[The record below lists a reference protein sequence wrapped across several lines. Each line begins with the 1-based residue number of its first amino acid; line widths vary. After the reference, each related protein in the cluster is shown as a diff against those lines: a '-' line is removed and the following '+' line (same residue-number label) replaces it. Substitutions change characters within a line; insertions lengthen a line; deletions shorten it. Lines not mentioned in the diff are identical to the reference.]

1 MMRILKISSCLF
13 LIMAFTAHLQ
23 AQFRIHSYGID
34 IANSVNGISVGYQD
48 FESIGMKTNFITKG
62 QPELSVFNPMIG
74 ISITTEYDPLF
85 ILGRISFDDRSGY
98 IEDEIV
104 PTSLS
109 MQPHLSYLTFESA
122 LMIKPWNIFSVY
134 GGPSLS
140 FLLNHSI
147 GTIGENL
154 NTNQLTNMNS
164 PIPGIF
170 AGISADFQLN
180 QLMNSLPLHISPFF
194 ETSLIFNQ
202 RTGEFPEN
210 QDGFDNIWSTFSLRT
225 GISITLNPKKEISNE
240 FLPFTLKI
248 PSEMAGK
255 RAMNEHLPLI
265 MEWTISDFV
274 TKLNEAQSNPG
285 LFNSTSNLLCSKSDV
300 LFQSSDITKQR
311 ECIQE
316 RSLYFLLSHLK
327 QSTDTC
333 IFTACSDVKQN
344 TVQKT
349 MIGIFQRLL
358 RIDTSRMRF
367 IPCEQDHEHAE
378 IMKAT
383 FISGQIPIIG
393 MDFVSVS
400 PPENV
405 IICSMQTPNLP
416 KEWFIDISG
425 PQKYK
430 RTFGPFTSSSVHLD
444 GSELLQGEAGT
455 GSYQWSVRFTDVL
468 GIRQAFNEDFNIRM
482 SNENK
487 MQGHSFTYLPELQSD
502 SMILKQIDMDL
513 KQYLRSQDE
522 ILIIINTSASEDIR
536 KKANDIQQYLINQ
549 LQKQN
554 RVLRKDISLIEKG
567 KENALYT
574 STSSWGRIYEQGIRL
589 EIIH

>member
-1 MMRILKISSCLF
+1 
-13 LIMAFTAHLQ
+13 
-23 AQFRIHSYGID
+23 
-34 IANSVNGISVGYQD
+34 
-48 FESIGMKTNFITKG
+48 
-62 QPELSVFNPMIG
+62 
-74 ISITTEYDPLF
+74 
-85 ILGRISFDDRSGY
+85 
-98 IEDEIV
+98 
-104 PTSLS
+104 
-109 MQPHLSYLTFESA
+109 
-122 LMIKPWNIFSVY
+122 
-134 GGPSLS
+134 LS

-147 GTIGENL
+147 GKIGENV

-225 GISITLNPKKEISNE
+225 GISITLNPIKEIPNAFS
-240 FLPFTLKI
+240 PFSLKI

-265 MEWTISDFV
+265 MEWTISDFA

-285 LFNSTSNLLCSKSDV
+285 LLNSISNVLCSKNDV
-300 LFQSSDITKQR
+300 QFQSADITKQR
-311 ECIQE
+311 ACIHE
-316 RSLYFLLSHLK
+316 RSMYFMLSHLK
-327 QSTDTC
+327 QSTDSC
-333 IFTACSDVKQN
+333 IITFCTNVKQN
-344 TVQKT
+344 TVQNT
-349 MIGIFQRLL
+349 LHDICQRLL
-358 RIDTSRMRF
+358 RIDISRMRF
-367 IPCEQDHEHAE
+367 ITCEQNHEHAE
-378 IMKAT
+378 ILNAT
-383 FISGQIPIIG
+383 FASGQIPIIV
-393 MDFVSVS
+393 MDFESVS

-405 IICSMQTPNLP
+405 IICSLKSSYVP

-430 RTFGPFTSSSVHLD
+430 RTFGPFTESSVHLD

-455 GSYQWSVRFTDVL
+455 GSYEWNVRFTDDK
-468 GIRQAFNEDFNIRM
+468 GIKQEFTEDFTIRM

-487 MQGHSFTYLPELQSD
+487 MQGHSFTYLPELQSY
-502 SMILKQIDMDL
+502 SLNREQIEKDL
-513 KQYLRSQDE
+513 KKYLRSQDE
-522 ILIIINTSASEDIR
+522 ILIIIDKYASDDIR
-536 KKANDIQQYLINQ
+536 KKANEIQQFLNDYI
-549 LQKQN
+549 QKQKI
-554 RVLRKDISLIEKG
+554 VIRKKISIIEKG

-574 STSSWGRIYEQGIRL
+574 STSSWGKIYERGIRL